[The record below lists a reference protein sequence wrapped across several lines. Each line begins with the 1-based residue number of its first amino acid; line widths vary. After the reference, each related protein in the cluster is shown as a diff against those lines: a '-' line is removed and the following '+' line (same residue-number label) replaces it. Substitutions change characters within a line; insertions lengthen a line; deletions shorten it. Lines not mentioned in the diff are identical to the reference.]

1 MDMKYRYLTPFTFWF
16 LLTILGKAPLHG
28 QDSSTMV
35 LFTFQYGAFLPVGD
49 MGQRFG
55 PGFSPGGELRW
66 LSPSNWTAGLQGSF
80 LFGGQVKE
88 DVLANL
94 RTSEGYIIGNDRL
107 PADLQLR
114 MRGAYLGGQAG
125 KLWPL
130 GDSPR
135 SGVRLSLGAGWLYHF
150 IRIQK
155 DPSRYVAQ
163 VEGAYARGYDRLAG
177 GPAGYQWLGYEVHNR
192 NGQVNLYIG
201 LEILLAFTH
210 PLRDYQFDLRS
221 PETGGRRQDG
231 FIGLRA
237 GWSLPWQF
245 GKRSPTWY

>member
-1 MDMKYRYLTPFTFWF
+1 MVMKYRYLSSFTLWF
-16 LLTILGKAPLHG
+16 LLAVLGKPPLCA
-28 QDSSTMV
+28 QDSNAVV
-35 LFTFQYGAFLPVGD
+35 LFTLHYGAFLPFGD

-55 PGFSPGGELRW
+55 PGFSPGAEIQW
-66 LSPSNWTAGLQGSF
+66 LGPSNWTAGLQGSF
-80 LFGGQVKE
+80 LFGAQVKE

-94 RTSEGYIIGNDRL
+94 RTGEGYIIGNDRL

-114 MRGAYLGGQAG
+114 MRGAYLGGLAG

-130 GDSPR
+130 DGSHR
-135 SGVRLSLGAGWLYHF
+135 SGIRFSLGAGWLHHF

-163 VEGAYARGYDRLAG
+163 VEGPYGRGYDRLAG
-177 GPAGYQWLGYEVHNR
+177 GPAGYQWLGYEVHRN

-201 LEILLAFTH
+201 LEILLAFTQ
-210 PLRDYQFDLRS
+210 PLRDYQFDLRG
-221 PETGGRRQDG
+221 PEVGRRQEG

-237 GWSLPWQF
+237 GWALPWQF
-245 GKRSPTWY
+245 GKRTQIWY

>member
-135 SGVRLSLGAGWLYHF
+135 SGVRLSLGAGWMYHF

>member
-135 SGVRLSLGAGWLYHF
+135 SGVRLSLGAGWMYHF

-210 PLRDYQFDLRS
+210 PLRDYQFDLRG
-221 PETGGRRQDG
+221 PETGGRQDG

-245 GKRSPTWY
+245 GKRSQIWY

>member
-1 MDMKYRYLTPFTFWF
+1 MAMMYRYIIPFALWF
-16 LLTILGKAPLHG
+16 LMTIPGKVPLHG

-35 LFTFQYGAFLPVGD
+35 LFTFQYGAFLPFGD

-66 LSPSNWTAGLQGSF
+66 LGPSNWTAGLQGSF

-94 RTSEGYIIGNDRL
+94 RTHEGYIIGNDRL

-114 MRGAYLGGQAG
+114 MRGAYLGGQVG

-135 SGVRLSLGAGWLYHF
+135 SGIRLSLGAGWLYHF

-163 VEGAYARGYDRLAG
+163 VEGAYAHGYDRLAG
-177 GPAGYQWLGYEVHNR
+177 GPAGYQWLGYEVHSR

-210 PLRDYQFDLRS
+210 PLRDYQFDLRG
-221 PETGGRRQDG
+221 PETGGRQDG

-245 GKRSPTWY
+245 GKRSQIWY